1 MASKIKNLARLLDSV
16 NDKLSPDQDF
26 IGDLKRSIELTEKK
40 NARKPSQT
48 YKPSSMKC
56 IRSMYYQITGAEI
69 ESTDATYSLIGI
81 LNSGTDIHIRIQQA
95 VEQMKN
101 NGIDCEYVD
110 VAQYVTER
118 ELTNEIEIKEKSGM
132 ETKLY
137 HKNLNVSFMC
147 DGIVRYK
154 GHYYILELKTENSY
168 KFGMRKDVDESHYEQ
183 GTAYSY
189 ILKLPEVIFVYINR
203 DNLDMKAY
211 MFKPTDEMKQTF
223 VNRIIDC
230 DGYKERGEVPSK
242 PDNLPKGSCSY
253 CAYRKLC
260 EQNDR

>member
-16 NDKLSPDQDF
+16 NNKLTPDQDF

-40 NARKPSQT
+40 NVHKPSLT

-56 IRSMYYQITGAEI
+56 IRNMYYQVTGAEVDKEDTSYCI
-69 ESTDATYSLIGI
+69 IGI
-81 LNSGTDIHIRIQQA
+81 LNSGTDIHVRIQTA
-95 VEQMKN
+95 IEQMKD

-110 VAQYVTER
+110 VAQFIR
-118 ELTNEIEIKEKSGM
+118 DRGLSDEIDIVDKSGM

-137 HKNLNVSFMC
+137 HKSLNISCMS
-147 DGIVRYK
+147 DGIIRYK
-154 GHYYILELKTENSY
+154 GHYYIIELKTENSY
-168 KFGMRKDVDESHYEQ
+168 KFSMRKDVDEGHYAQ

-203 DNLDMKAY
+203 DNLDMKAF
-211 MFKPTDEMKQTF
+211 MFKPTEEMKQDL

-230 DGYKERGEVPSK
+230 DGYKERKEVPPK
-242 PDNLPKGSCSY
+242 PDNLPRNQCAY
-253 CAYRKLC
+253 CGYRKLC
-260 EQNDR
+260 END